1 MTFPI
6 CSSGSG
12 ENQKRAQKRGHSGL
26 GLAVVAACTERL
38 RRNLSSHLAESST
51 SHRDSLECVSR
62 LGG

>member
-1 MTFPI
+1 MKRPSSRPMTFPI

-38 RRNLSSHLAESST
+38 GATYRATLQNHLLRIEI
-51 SHRDSLECVSR
+51 R
-62 LGG
+62 